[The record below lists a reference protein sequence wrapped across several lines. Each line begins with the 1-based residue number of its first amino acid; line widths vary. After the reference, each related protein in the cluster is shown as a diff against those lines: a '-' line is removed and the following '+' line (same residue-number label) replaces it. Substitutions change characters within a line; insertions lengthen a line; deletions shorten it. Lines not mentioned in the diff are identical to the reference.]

1 MAVGLKPI
9 GKPLE
14 LLPTS
19 IATAPR
25 FYSTNNSYSQFKT
38 RHLAPTATELGFAL
52 ETLFVNLLKGF
63 ETILDAAIVSGIL
76 RLARSININFF

>member
-25 FYSTNNSYSQFKT
+25 FYSTRFINLTFQYTFVKIHWNRGRILDYKLLGK
-38 RHLAPTATELGFAL
+38 RINLELGEFM
-52 ETLFVNLLKGF
+52 VM
-63 ETILDAAIVSGIL
+63 
-76 RLARSININFF
+76 